1 MFCKLFSEQK
11 DSGSAFFVARKYCL
25 NLFALTIIPH
35 SIFAGII
42 VSENGFDDALL
53 QENERSLLCELLSVL
68 CRQMTGIA
76 PEHLRKVSYR
86 GKA

>member
-1 MFCKLFSEQK
+1 MFCRLLSEQK
-11 DSGSAFFVARKYCL
+11 DSGSAFFAARKYCL

-35 SIFAGII
+35 SIFAGIM

-68 CRQMTGIA
+68 CRQMTDIA
-76 PEHLRKVSYR
+76 PEHLRKVSH
-86 GKA
+86 